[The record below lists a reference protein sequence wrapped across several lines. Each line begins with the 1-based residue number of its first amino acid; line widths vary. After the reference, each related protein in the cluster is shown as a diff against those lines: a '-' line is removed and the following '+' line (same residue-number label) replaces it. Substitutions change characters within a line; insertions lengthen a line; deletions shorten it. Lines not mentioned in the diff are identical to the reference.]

1 MRIAGR
7 AEASA
12 IWLCGFPVTLGCQI
26 LSISLNLL
34 ELCAKVKGIKRR
46 EI

>member
-1 MRIAGR
+1 MQIAGR

-12 IWLCGFPVTLGCQI
+12 IWFL
-26 LSISLNLL
+26 LNLL
-34 ELCAKVKGIKRR
+34 ELCAKVRDIKRR